1 MLEPLFGALDYMHS
15 MSYWIAFL
23 GGIAIA
29 TMVGLLPG
37 VGATVM
43 IAIVLPIVLLSIHE
57 PAIGIVMLACIT
69 GTGNTFDSIPAQL
82 MGIVQ
87 SGSQVTFLEGHQLT
101 RKGKGAFSLGA
112 VYAVS
117 AIGGLVGAACLLL
130 AIPFLKPLIL
140 KMGFAEIAMLA
151 LFGIAMV
158 GVLSTGA
165 MVKGL
170 VAGSLGIFLGTIG
183 LQSYTNVE
191 RFTFGNYDL
200 RSGLPLVAAI
210 AGFMAIPEMIDLAV
224 SRKPVAP
231 MDADVSRS
239 EVFRGFREGLRRWKI
254 AIRHSVLGV
263 GLGAIPGAGGNV
275 VTWISYGLGM
285 ALTKDKSQFGKGS
298 LDGLLF
304 AESSENSKEGGQAIP
319 TLALGVPGSA
329 SWALVLAAM
338 MAYGISPGP
347 DVLTSHADII
357 GLIVISFAL
366 ANLFTTMTALL
377 VTPQLMQVTRIPYAA
392 IVGPI
397 LPIVVLGAYFSD
409 LTMTIIP
416 VIIVFGALGLV
427 MKNFGWPRPPLVLGF
442 ILAATIEDNLWSAI
456 GVYGVGG
463 MLTRPITIGLFILT
477 VVVTFFLQRSM
488 RKSKE
493 IVAEEVAEGGDVPV
507 EAKALVEESG
517 VAVQVAERAPSRIG
531 AGGSAGE
538 GAEDYDDT
546 KSGDDGGGGDGKR
559 GVGLGGGGSDDD
571 GVNLSKEPKVKS
583 GKRFRLYWRTEHLL
597 PIFFVAL
604 SVYVVVV
611 TSNYPRAAAAWL
623 PMSMAIVVGV
633 LSLYQLVKQAMEPT
647 VVRGRILDISMR
659 SAGIVGSKKA
669 AIITAGLL
677 ALYLICIEVIG
688 IKWAGIPFAIL
699 TPLLLMPGRK
709 KWLVSAISVT
719 LYVIFVLVFGDELL
733 AIYWPKG
740 WFTL

>member
-1 MLEPLFGALDYMHS
+1 MLEPLIGALDHMHS
-15 MSYWIAFL
+15 TSYWIAFF
-23 GGIAIA
+23 GGIGIAIL
-29 TMVGLLPG
+29 VGLLPG
-37 VGATVM
+37 IGATVM

-101 RKGKGAFSLGA
+101 RQGKGAYSLGA

-130 AIPFLKPLIL
+130 AIPFLKPFIL
-140 KMGFAEIAMLA
+140 KMGFAEIAVLA

-170 VAGSLGIFLGTIG
+170 VAGALGIFFGTVG
-183 LQSYTNVE
+183 LQAYTNVD

-231 MDADVSRS
+231 MDADVSRK

-254 AIRHSVLGV
+254 AIRHSIIGV
-263 GLGAIPGAGGNV
+263 GLGAVPGAGGNV

-285 ALTKDKSQFGKGS
+285 AMTKDKSQFGKGS

-329 SWALVLAAM
+329 SWALVLAAL

-347 DVLTSHADII
+347 DTLTTHADII

-366 ANLFTTMTALL
+366 ANLVTTMLAL
-377 VTPQLMQVTRIPYAA
+377 VITPQLMQVTRIPYAA

-409 LTMTIIP
+409 LTLTVIP
-416 VIIVFGALGLV
+416 VVILFGGLGLV
-427 MKNFGWPRPPLVLGF
+427 MKQFGWPRPPLVLGF

-456 GVYGVGG
+456 GVYGVKG
-463 MLTRPITIGLFILT
+463 MLTRPITIALFVIT
-477 VVVTFFLQRSM
+477 VVVTVFLQRSM

-493 IVAEEVAEGGDVPV
+493 VVAEEVAEGGTVPV
-507 EAKALVEESG
+507 EANVLAAASEDP
-517 VAVQVAERAPSRIG
+517 AVPVGHTSTGGAAGSAGQAGDRPVGG
-531 AGGSAGE
+531 AGGSAGDAVA
-538 GAEDYDDT
+538 GDVAENDR
-546 KSGDDGGGGDGKR
+546 GPREKR
-559 GVGLGGGGSDDD
+559 RHL
-571 GVNLSKEPKVKS
+571 
-583 GKRFRLYWRTEHLL
+583 RLYWRVEHLL
-597 PIFFVAL
+597 PMVFILV
-604 SVYVVVV
+604 SIYVIMKTVD
-611 TSNYPRAAAAWL
+611 YPRAAAAWL
-623 PMSMAIVVGV
+623 PMSMAIVIGL
-633 LSLYQLVKQAMEPT
+633 LSAYQLLMQALEPAE
-647 VVRGRILDISMR
+647 VRGRILDISMR
-659 SAGIVGSKKA
+659 SSGIVGSKRA

-677 ALYLICIEVIG
+677 AFYLFCIEGFG
-688 IKWAGIPFAIL
+688 IKWGGAPFAL
-699 TPLLLMPGRK
+699 LAPLLLMPGRK
-709 KWLVSAISVT
+709 KWITAAISLG
-719 LYVIFVLVFGDELL
+719 LYIVFVVVFGDELL

-740 WFTL
+740 WFM

>member
-1 MLEPLFGALDYMHS
+1 MFDPLLGALDYMHS
-15 MSYWIAFL
+15 ASYWIAFL

-37 VGATVM
+37 IGATVM

-117 AIGGLVGAACLLL
+117 AIGGLVGAVCLLL

-140 KMGFAEIAMLA
+140 QMGFAEIAMLA
-151 LFGIAMV
+151 VFGIAMV

-170 VAGSLGIFLGTIG
+170 VAGSLGIFLGTVG

-224 SRKPVAP
+224 SKKPVAP
-231 MDADVSRS
+231 MDADVSRK

-285 ALTKDKSQFGKGS
+285 ALTKDKSEFGKGS

-347 DVLTSHADII
+347 DILTSHADII

-366 ANLFTTMTALL
+366 ANLVTTMSALL

-416 VIIVFGALGLV
+416 VVIVFGLLGLL

-463 MLTRPITIGLFILT
+463 TLTRPITIALFILT

-493 IVAEEVAEGGDVPV
+493 VVAEEVAEHGDVPT
-507 EAKALVEESG
+507 EAEVLVAESR
-517 VAVQVAERAPSRIG
+517 VAVHVAERAPLHTGS
-531 AGGSAGE
+531 GGSAG
-538 GAEDYDDT
+538 
-546 KSGDDGGGGDGKR
+546 DGGGGHESRYGA
-559 GVGLGGGGSDDD
+559 GGGGGGDEPREIVHGSGGAGSDD
-571 GVNLSKEPKVKS
+571 VEKES
-583 GKRFRLYWRTEHLL
+583 GRHFRLYWRNEHLL
-597 PIFFVAL
+597 PIAFIAL
-604 SVYVVVV
+604 SIYIVAQTYE
-611 TSNYPRAAAAWL
+611 YPRTAAAWL
-623 PMSMAIVVGV
+623 PMSMGIVVGV
-633 LSLYQLVKQAMEPT
+633 LSFYQLVRQAMEPT
-647 VVRGRILDISMR
+647 QVRGRILDISMR
-659 SAGIVGSKKA
+659 SAGIVGSKRA

-677 ALYLICIEVIG
+677 AMYLFCIEGFG
-688 IKWAGIPFAIL
+688 IKWGGVPFAVL

-709 KWLVSAISVT
+709 KWLVSAISVAV
-719 LYVIFVLVFGDELL
+719 YVGFVLIFGDELL

-740 WFTL
+740 WFTS

>member
-1 MLEPLFGALDYMHS
+1 MFDPLIGALEYMTTPA
-15 MSYWIAFL
+15 YWLAFVT
-23 GGIAIA
+23 GVGIAAMI
-29 TMVGLLPG
+29 GLLPG
-37 VGATVM
+37 IGATIM
-43 IAIVLPIVLLSIHE
+43 IAIVLPIVLLSIQE

-101 RKGKGAFSLGA
+101 RKGKGAYSLGA

-117 AIGGLVGAACLLL
+117 AIGGLVGAVCLLL
-130 AIPFLKPLIL
+130 AIPFLKPVIL

-151 LFGIAMV
+151 FFGIAMV

-170 VAGSLGIFLGTIG
+170 VSGALGIFLGTVG
-183 LQSYTNVE
+183 LQAYTNVE

-210 AGFMAIPEMIDLAV
+210 AGFMAVPEMVDLAV

-231 MDADVSRS
+231 DESDISRK
-239 EVFRGFREGLRRWKI
+239 EVFSGFREGLRRWKI
-254 AIRHSVLGV
+254 AVRHSTLGV

-298 LDGLLF
+298 LDGLIF
-304 AESSENSKEGGQAIP
+304 AESSENAKEGGQAIP

-347 DVLTSHADII
+347 DTLTSHADII

-366 ANLFTTMTALL
+366 ANLVMTMTALMI
-377 VTPQLMQVTRIPYAA
+377 TPQLMQVTKIPYAA

-409 LTMTIIP
+409 LTMTVVPIM
-416 VIIVFGALGLV
+416 IVFGLLGLL

-442 ILAATIEDNLWSAI
+442 ILASTIEDNLWSAI
-456 GVYGVGG
+456 GVYGWWGIV
-463 MLTRPITIGLFILT
+463 TRPITIALLIITIL
-477 VVVTFFLQRSM
+477 VTFFLQRSM

-493 IVAEEVAEGGDVPV
+493 NVAEDMAESGEVPV
-507 EAKALVEESG
+507 EATVLAAEDSTDADLVHAGGRGGGGAKTGS
-517 VAVQVAERAPSRIG
+517 
-531 AGGSAGE
+531 AGGSADIGK
-538 GAEDYDDT
+538 GTGD
-546 KSGDDGGGGDGKR
+546 SGTGPE
-559 GVGLGGGGSDDD
+559 
-571 GVNLSKEPKVKS
+571 EPFNTLLRPDS
-583 GKRFRLYWRTEHLL
+583 GRRRRFRLYWRSEHLL
-597 PIFFVAL
+597 PMFFVGLAI
-604 SVYVVVV
+604 YIIAM
-611 TSNYPRAAAAWL
+611 TSQYPRAAASWL

-633 LSLYQLVKQAMEPT
+633 LSLYQLIRQAMEPT
-647 VVRGRILDISMR
+647 QVRGRILDISMR
-659 SAGIVGSKKA
+659 SAGIVGSRRA

-677 ALYLICIEVIG
+677 LLYLFSIVAIG
-688 IKWAGIPFAIL
+688 IKWAGVPFAIL
-699 TPLLLMPGRK
+699 TPLLLMPGRN
-709 KWLVSAISVT
+709 KWMVSGISVA

-733 AIYWPKG
+733 AIYWPHG
-740 WFTL
+740 WWM

>member
-1 MLEPLFGALDYMHS
+1 MLEPLIGALGHMTS
-15 MSYWIAFL
+15 PAYWIAFFA
-23 GGIAIA
+23 GIGIA

-37 VGATVM
+37 IGATVM

-101 RKGKGAFSLGA
+101 RKGKGAFSLGT

-130 AIPFLKPLIL
+130 AIPFLKPVIL

-158 GVLSTGA
+158 GVLSSGA

-170 VAGSLGIFLGTIG
+170 VAGAMGIFLGTIG
-183 LQSYTNVE
+183 LQAYTNVE

-210 AGFMAIPEMIDLAV
+210 AGFMAVPEMVDLAV

-231 MDADVSRS
+231 AEADVSRA
-239 EVFRGFREGLRRWKI
+239 ETFRGFREGLRRWKI
-254 AIRHSVLGV
+254 AVRHSIIGV

-285 ALTKDKSQFGKGS
+285 ALTKDKSEFGKGS
-298 LDGLLF
+298 LDGLVF

-329 SWALVLAAM
+329 SWALVLAAL

-347 DVLTSHADII
+347 DTLTTHADII

-366 ANLFTTMTALL
+366 ANLVTTMTALL
-377 VTPQLMQVTRIPYAA
+377 ITPQLMQVTKIPYAA

-409 LTMTIIP
+409 LTMTIVP
-416 VIIVFGALGLV
+416 IIVIFGVLGLV

-442 ILAATIEDNLWSAI
+442 ILASTIEDNLWSAI
-456 GVYGVGG
+456 GVYGPWGIV
-463 MLTRPITIGLFILT
+463 TRPITIALFIIT

-493 IVAEEVAEGGDVPV
+493 IVAEEVAESGEIPIEAKLLAAEEDVDLVPV
-507 EAKALVEESG
+507 GSGGTGQG
-517 VAVQVAERAPSRIG
+517 VAVKTTSTT
-531 AGGSAGE
+531 GSADIGD
-538 GAEDYDDT
+538 GAAD
-546 KSGDDGGGGDGKR
+546 SGGGGGDGPHDTLLR
-559 GVGLGGGGSDDD
+559 PGDSGSGD
-571 GVNLSKEPKVKS
+571 
-583 GKRFRLYWRTEHLL
+583 GKRHFRLYWRTEHLL
-597 PIFFVAL
+597 PIFFIAL
-604 SVYVVVV
+604 SIYVVI
-611 TSNYPRAAAAWL
+611 TTHDYPRAAAAWL
-623 PMSMAIVVGV
+623 PMGMGIIIGV
-633 LSLYQLVKQAMEPT
+633 LSLYQLIRQAMEPT
-647 VVRGRILDISMR
+647 EVRGRILDISMR
-659 SAGIVGSKKA
+659 SAGIVGSKRA
-669 AIITAGLL
+669 ALITAFLL
-677 ALYLICIEVIG
+677 ALYVFCIYGFG
-688 IKWAGIPFAIL
+688 IKWAGVPFAIL
-699 TPLLLMPGRK
+699 APVMLMPGKK
-709 KWLVSAISVT
+709 KWLVSGISVA
-719 LYVIFVLVFGDELL
+719 LYIIFVLVFGDELL
-733 AIYWPKG
+733 AIYWPHG
-740 WFTL
+740 WWM

>member
-1 MLEPLFGALDYMHS
+1 MHS
-15 MSYWIAFL
+15 ASYWIAFL

-37 VGATVM
+37 IGATVM

-130 AIPFLKPLIL
+130 AIPFLKPVIL

-210 AGFMAIPEMIDLAV
+210 AGFMAIPEMVDLAV

-254 AIRHSVLGV
+254 AIRHSVIGV

-347 DVLTSHADII
+347 DILSSHADII

-366 ANLFTTMTALL
+366 ANLVTTMSALL
-377 VTPQLMQVTRIPYAA
+377 ITPQLMQVTRIPYAA

-397 LPIVVLGAYFSD
+397 LPIVVLGAYFSG
-409 LTMTIIP
+409 LTMTVVP
-416 VIIVFGALGLV
+416 VIIVFGLLGLL

-456 GVYGVGG
+456 GVYGVWG
-463 MLTRPITIGLFILT
+463 MLTRPITIALFIIT

-493 IVAEEVAEGGDVPV
+493 VVAEEVAESGEIPLEASLLAAEEDVDLVPVGGRGPGESVAVKTVSTTGSADMGDESQGGDDRTGGTDRPHEV
-507 EAKALVEESG
+507 ALG
-517 VAVQVAERAPSRIG
+517 PDDPSPP
-531 AGGSAGE
+531 
-538 GAEDYDDT
+538 DD
-546 KSGDDGGGGDGKR
+546 R
-559 GVGLGGGGSDDD
+559 
-571 GVNLSKEPKVKS
+571 
-583 GKRFRLYWRTEHLL
+583 RHFRLYWRKEHLL
-597 PIFFVAL
+597 PIFFIGL
-604 SVYVVVV
+604 SIYIVV
-611 TSNYPRAAAAWL
+611 TTYDYPRAAASWL
-623 PMSMAIVVGV
+623 PMSMGVVVGV
-633 LSLYQLVKQAMEPT
+633 LSLVQLIKQATEPT

-659 SAGIVGSKKA
+659 SAGIVGSRRA

-677 ALYLICIEVIG
+677 AMYLFCIEGFG
-688 IKWAGIPFAIL
+688 IKWGGVPFAIL
-699 TPLLLMPGRK
+699 APLLLMPGRK
-709 KWLVSAISVT
+709 KWLVSGISVA

-733 AIYWPKG
+733 AIYWPHG
-740 WFTL
+740 WFM

>member
-1 MLEPLFGALDYMHS
+1 MLDPLLGALDYMHS
-15 MSYWIAFL
+15 ASYWIAFL

-37 VGATVM
+37 IGATVM

-101 RKGKGAFSLGA
+101 RQGKGAYSLGA

-140 KMGFAEIAMLA
+140 QMGFAEIAMLA

-170 VAGSLGIFLGTIG
+170 VAGALGIFLGTIG

-231 MDADVSRS
+231 MDADVSRK

-254 AIRHSVLGV
+254 AIRHSVIGV

-347 DVLTSHADII
+347 DILTSHADII

-366 ANLFTTMTALL
+366 ANLVTTMTALL
-377 VTPQLMQVTRIPYAA
+377 ITPQLMQVTRIPYAA

-409 LTMTIIP
+409 LTMTIVP
-416 VIIVFGALGLV
+416 VIIVFGALGLL
-427 MKNFGWPRPPLVLGF
+427 MKTFGWPRPPLVLGF

-463 MLTRPITIGLFILT
+463 ILTRPITIALFILT

-488 RKSKE
+488 RRSKE
-493 IVAEEVAEGGDVPV
+493 IVAEEVAERGDVPV
-507 EAKALVEESG
+507 EAQLLVAESG
-517 VAVQVAERAPSRIG
+517 VAVQVAERTPLHTGVG
-531 AGGSAGE
+531 ASAG
-538 GAEDYDDT
+538 D
-546 KSGDDGGGGDGKR
+546 GDDGGDRPRDVGGGPADGESDDGDGDEK
-559 GVGLGGGGSDDD
+559 GGRR
-571 GVNLSKEPKVKS
+571 V
-583 GKRFRLYWRTEHLL
+583 RLYWRNEHLL
-597 PIFFVAL
+597 PMAFVAL
-604 SVYVVVV
+604 SIYIVVQ
-611 TSNYPRAAAAWL
+611 TYEYPRTAAAWL
-623 PMSMAIVVGV
+623 PMSMGIVVGV
-633 LSLYQLVKQAMEPT
+633 LSLYQLIRQATEPT
-647 VVRGRILDISMR
+647 EVRGRVLDISMR
-659 SAGIVGSKKA
+659 SAGIVGSKRA

-677 ALYLICIEVIG
+677 AMYLFCIEGFG
-688 IKWAGIPFAIL
+688 IKWGGVPFAIL
-699 TPLLLMPGRK
+699 APLLLMPGRK

-740 WFTL
+740 WFVW

>member
-1 MLEPLFGALDYMHS
+1 MLDPLFGALDYMHS
-15 MSYWIAFL
+15 ASYWIAFL

-170 VAGSLGIFLGTIG
+170 VAGSLGIFLGTVG

-231 MDADVSRS
+231 MDSDVSRA

-347 DVLTSHADII
+347 DILTSHADII

-366 ANLFTTMTALL
+366 ANLVTTMTALL
-377 VTPQLMQVTRIPYAA
+377 ITPQLMQVTRIPYAA

-409 LTMTIIP
+409 LTMTIVP
-416 VIIVFGALGLV
+416 VIIVFGALGLL

-463 MLTRPITIGLFILT
+463 MLTRPITIALFILT
-477 VVVTFFLQRSM
+477 ILVTFFLQRSM
-488 RKSKE
+488 RRSKE
-493 IVAEEVAEGGDVPV
+493 IVAEEVAEGGDIPV
-507 EAKALVEESG
+507 EAQALVKESG
-517 VAVQVAERAPSRIG
+517 VALQVADRAPLHTG
-531 AGGSAGE
+531 TGGSAGE
-538 GAEDYDDT
+538 GSDSTDDRRVA
-546 KSGDDGGGGDGKR
+546 GGDGGDVGHDR
-559 GVGLGGGGSDDD
+559 GPEVGDDESPEQGG
-571 GVNLSKEPKVKS
+571 
-583 GKRFRLYWRTEHLL
+583 RHFRLYWRSEHLL
-597 PIFFVAL
+597 PIAFVLL
-604 SVYVVVV
+604 SIYIVWQTYE
-611 TSNYPRAAAAWL
+611 YPRTAAAWL
-623 PMSMAIVVGV
+623 PMSMGIVVGV
-633 LSLYQLVKQAMEPT
+633 LSLYQLVRQAMEPT

-659 SAGIVGSKKA
+659 SAGIVGSKRA

-677 ALYLICIEVIG
+677 AMYLLSIEVIG
-688 IKWAGIPFAIL
+688 IKWAGVPFAIL

-733 AIYWPKG
+733 AIYWPKALIN
-740 WFTL
+740 F